1 MTVNKMQTKYFLNI
15 ALDKE
20 LCQLIQMML
29 QRIWLVAVIKQV
41 VCLGQEEAAILANQ
55 VSHLSLECAKEQFK
69 VTC

>member
-41 VCLGQEEAAILANQ
+41 VCLGVSFVATMRKRAI
-55 VSHLSLECAKEQFK
+55 
-69 VTC
+69 